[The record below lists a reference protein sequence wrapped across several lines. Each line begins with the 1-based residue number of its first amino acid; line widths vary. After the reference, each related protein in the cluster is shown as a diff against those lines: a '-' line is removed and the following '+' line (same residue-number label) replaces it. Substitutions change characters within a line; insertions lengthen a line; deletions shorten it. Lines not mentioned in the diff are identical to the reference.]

1 MESKRELQ
9 ASPHKCLSKET
20 DRLKLDNQN
29 IDSQLNNHKDSEPEE
44 LN

>member
-20 DRLKLDNQN
+20 DRLKIDN
-29 IDSQLNNHKDSEPEE
+29 LNVD
-44 LN
+44 